1 MTLQRSTTGW
11 FLANVAS
18 SVLNFIAVV
27 FFSRV
32 LGAAILGT
40 YFMFFSLVQVLNYIG
55 NGGLSGATIK
65 RISEGNKSPSLLG
78 ASFLMRSAFFS
89 VIAVGIILCH
99 NQLTSFLQGD
109 FTYPLIII
117 LFLLQ
122 ISDLIREVLQGIHRV
137 GISAWVD
144 FVQQA
149 GKIAAQVGLVGYGI
163 MGLIVGLITGILAS
177 IGCGYA
183 YIRITLSW
191 PKYSDISDLFRFSRF
206 AYGNSVGGL
215 VFDWI
220 GILAIGLFL
229 GSTAAAVYGVC
240 WSISVMVL
248 LFSQAIATS
257 LFPQVSRFHTIKNQS
272 GIHDTLSMCL
282 SYSPLLALPAF
293 FGVIAVGSRFLS
305 TVYGPDFS
313 AGALVLVVLMATRV
327 IQSLQ
332 MVICRTLEGLNR
344 PDIEFWITLLT
355 VSINLLSMVFF
366 IQWYG
371 AVGGA
376 LSSLITISISLILNA
391 WMLHRIIPI
400 EMTSP
405 IFWIAGAAVVMFI
418 VVLALVR
425 IFPQTTIISLAGIIL
440 AGVVVYG
447 GIIFMNREARGLIQD
462 LVMRYSPLEDH

>member
-18 SVLNFIAVV
+18 SVLNFLAVV

-32 LGAAILGT
+32 LGAAILGI

-65 RISEGNKSPSLLG
+65 RISEGNRNSSLLG
-78 ASFLMRSAFFS
+78 ASFLMRSVFFS
-89 VIAVGIILCH
+89 VIAIGILLCR
-99 NQLTSFLQGD
+99 NQLTSFLHGD

-122 ISDLIREVLQGIHRV
+122 MSDLIREVLQGIHRV

-163 MGLIVGLITGILAS
+163 VGLIVGLIAGILAS

-183 YIRITLSW
+183 YIRIRLSW
-191 PKYSDISDLFRFSRF
+191 PKYSDMCDLFRFSRF

-220 GILAIGLFL
+220 GILAIGFFL

-248 LFSQAIATS
+248 LFSQAISTA
-257 LFPQVSRFHTIKNQS
+257 LFPQVSRFHTMKNHS
-272 GIHDTLSMCL
+272 GIKDTLSIGL

-293 FGVIAVGSRFLS
+293 FGVIAVGGRFLS
-305 TVYGPDFS
+305 TVYGADFS
-313 AGALVLVVLMATRV
+313 SGALVLVVLMATRV

-344 PDIEFWITLLT
+344 PDIEFRITLLT
-355 VSINLLSMVFF
+355 VSINLVSMVFF

-371 AVGGA
+371 AAGGA
-376 LSSLITISISLILNA
+376 LSSLITISISLMLNA

-400 EMTSP
+400 EMAP
-405 IFWIAGAAVVMFI
+405 PVFWIAGASVVMFI
-418 VVLALVR
+418 VVQALLRV
-425 IFPQTTIISLAGIIL
+425 FPQVTLISLAGIIL
-440 AGVVVYG
+440 AGVVVYC
-447 GIIFMNREARGLIQD
+447 GIIVMNREARELIRG
-462 LVMRYSPLEDH
+462 LVMSYSPLDVH

>member
-1 MTLQRSTTGW
+1 MTLQRSSIAW
-11 FLANVAS
+11 FLANTAS
-18 SVLNFIAVV
+18 AVLNFIAVV

-32 LGAAILGT
+32 LGAAILGI

-78 ASFLMRSAFFS
+78 ASFFMRSAFFS
-89 VIAVGIILCH
+89 VIALGILLCR
-99 NQLTSFLQGD
+99 NQLTSFLHGD

-137 GISAWVD
+137 GISAWLD
-144 FVQQA
+144 FVQQV
-149 GKIAAQVGLVGYGI
+149 GKIGAQVVLVGYGI
-163 MGLIVGLITGILAS
+163 MGLIVGLIAGILAS

-183 YIRITLSW
+183 YIRIKFSW
-191 PKYSDISDLFRFSRF
+191 PKYSDIIDLYRFSRF

-220 GILAIGLFL
+220 GILAIGFFL

-240 WSISVMVL
+240 WSLSVMVL
-248 LFSQAIATS
+248 LFSQAISTA
-257 LFPQVSRFHTIKNQS
+257 LFPQVSLFHAENNQS
-272 GIHDTLSMCL
+272 GIRNALSMCL
-282 SYSPLLALPAF
+282 SYSPLLALPAL
-293 FGVIAVGSRFLS
+293 FGVISVGGRFLS

-313 AGALVLVVLMATRV
+313 SGALILVVLMATRV

-332 MVICRTLEGLNR
+332 MVICRTLEGVNR
-344 PDIEFWITLLT
+344 PDVEFRITLLT
-355 VSINLLSMVFF
+355 VCINLLSMIFL

-376 LSSLITISISLILNA
+376 ISSLITISISLVLNA

-400 EMTSP
+400 KMASP
-405 IFWIAGAAVVMFI
+405 IFWIAAAAVVMFG
-418 VVLALVR
+418 VVQVLVR
-425 IFPQTTIISLAGIIL
+425 IFPQTTFLSLAGIIL

-447 GIIFMNREARGLIQD
+447 GIIVMNREARDRINGIF
-462 LVMRYSPLEDH
+462 MR